1 LDILFRALS
10 FRTSVVPHSSDLL
23 VPIMA
28 ITKDLGIVFMN
39 NITYAMGR
47 YKFGIKASYDF
58 LGKAMEYEH

>member
-1 LDILFRALS
+1 
-10 FRTSVVPHSSDLL
+10 VPHSSDLL